1 MAVDPDR
8 PPNLSWKDKLL
19 GGVAVVCDLNRF
31 GPSTGIENKFELL
44 EGDVNTPMIDGIH
57 AIALLDRIKE
67 ILFKEMELT
76 VVLKLLTRNIGYNA
90 INNRILNFWKPA
102 KSIHLMDIANGYF
115 LVKFQAFEDYNKAL
129 TQGPWIVY
137 GQYLTIQPWTKDFSP
152 SQPYPNVVLAWIRL
166 LSLPGHLY
174 KRKIIEAIG

>member
-19 GGVAVVCDLNRF
+19 GGVAVVSDLNRF

-57 AIALLDRIKE
+57 AIALSDRIKE

-90 INNRILNFWKPA
+90 INNLSTSTLRSCARWWAIKPRKKDEIAVVTFTSGVVGEGESA
-102 KSIHLMDIANGYF
+102 KRPEFGL
-115 LVKFQAFEDYNKAL
+115 
-129 TQGPWIVY
+129 
-137 GQYLTIQPWTKDFSP
+137 
-152 SQPYPNVVLAWIRL
+152 
-166 LSLPGHLY
+166 
-174 KRKIIEAIG
+174 